1 MKKWLKKYRNPLIYL
16 LIIFMVHVIVIVSYG
31 FSSKGKK
38 SDYIFILGNKVEE
51 TGIPSKRLQY
61 RLNKGLELFQ
71 AGKAPKIIVSGGVG
85 KEGFDEAEVMAQY
98 LIDHGVDADEI
109 IKDNQGLTTFASAQN
124 CVEILAGDTT
134 QSVLIVSQYFH
145 LLRARI
151 AFEKAGMEKVTY
163 RKCGLFLGV
172 AGCVFG
178 DSGDSW
184 VRWSDLAGQF
194 RIGIT
199 VHGQ

>member
-16 LIIFMVHVIVIVSYG
+16 LIIFMVHVIVVVSYG
-31 FSSKGKK
+31 LSSKGKK

-71 AGKAPKIIVSGGVG
+71 AGQAPKIIVSGGVG
-85 KEGFDEAEVMAQY
+85 KEGFDEAEVMAEY
-98 LIDHGVDADEI
+98 LIDKGVDASDI

-124 CVEILAGDTT
+124 CLEILENDTT

-145 LLRARI
+145 LLRSRI
-151 AFEKAGMEKVTY
+151 AFEKAGIEHICTEGADYFWEWRDFYSVI
-163 RKCGLFLGV
+163 REIIGLYYYM
-172 AGCVFG
+172 
-178 DSGDSW
+178 
-184 VRWSDLAGQF
+184 F
-194 RIGIT
+194 RSYK
-199 VHGQ
+199 